1 MVVTNLAAA
10 CSGCSGPTL
19 EYVIER
25 CRDSSSY
32 TNQNLSFHFINDL
45 RLIIL
50 HSNDPIQ
57 NQMKEINHEMA
68 VGYLNRYFYND
79 YMHSQHHIL
88 EIILLVLQ
96 RAYSSHNGILIECGW
111 AEQLPGHQQSNDI
124 KSLFYFLQLLWI
136 A

>member
-1 MVVTNLAAA
+1 MQRLKFLHEPDPEFPFTK
-10 CSGCSGPTL
+10 
-19 EYVIER
+19 
-25 CRDSSSY
+25 
-32 TNQNLSFHFINDL
+32 DL
-45 RLIIL
+45 LIIL

-111 AEQLPGHQQSNDI
+111 AE
-124 KSLFYFLQLLWI
+124 
-136 A
+136 